1 MDRKCKR
8 SFYIEYTL
16 FFSIISGLIVYYYYS
31 HGKTMIDYGGDGFRQ
46 HFKALV
52 YYSRYLKELID
63 SILKGSFVLP
73 QWDFVIGEGSDIL
86 KAFHYYCIG
95 DIFTFF
101 SFLCPEK
108 WMYLYYDGATLVRM
122 YFSGL
127 AFAWICFYKNRKN
140 IYGVLA
146 GSLLYAF
153 CAFSFSSMSGHVFF
167 ISAAV
172 FLPLIILGTEKVI
185 CHDKPYLLILS
196 VMLSSMSNIYFF
208 YMNVLSTV
216 LYVLIRLMFMDGTL
230 MEKAKALF
238 KIGLYSALGLIMSCV
253 IFLPMVRTMLFSNR
267 LDSDVSIGLLFSLKE
282 YKTMFKNMTF
292 GGIYFGG
299 FSFLWLTSFSYLF
312 YIRKNKTLIVLL
324 ITGLLFVGLPYL
336 SAAYNAFT
344 YPIDRWC
351 YAMSLL
357 VSYIITDSL
366 EDISDLNECFY
377 LNIAL
382 SVLYYLSC
390 IFMDRSSWQLHVLF
404 FAETLFFLFF
414 VKYVKK
420 KTLCELC
427 AAGLVIISLLFQSF
441 YEFGPA
447 YWGYYKFG
455 TDIEIVNNMDN
466 DEHSVFREL
475 EDDSLFR
482 YSGNRMTLNQT
493 VLGEHS
499 STQYYW
505 SIANDYVVDFRKQL
519 AYSDS
524 SNHHYNNY
532 SERFAQN
539 ALSGV
544 KYYVNRKEDGLVP
557 YGFEFMDNIN
567 GYDVY
572 KSAYSLPLVFAYDNY
587 ILKDAWM
594 KLDPAQKNEVLLQAA
609 VVDQEQNLIDPNPIA
624 LDAVMIPYEMSTSPE
639 LIVENSRIEA
649 SGSQANLYLRAVCEE
664 AGEYYVQFTGLYSD
678 KLVAYIKVRYDG
690 EEKSVTFKG
699 NDNQHYTDRHDYLVN
714 LGYMEGLHG
723 TVEVNFSD
731 GSNYSYGSI
740 SLLCQPL
747 DRQISCISEL
757 KNLEIREISTER
769 GSLKA
774 DVSLSDNRL
783 LCFSI
788 PYSEG
793 WKAYVDG
800 KEREVINCDIQ
811 YLGLQMEKGDHI
823 IELKY
828 STPLLKEGAILSLM
842 GSAIFVCLL
851 IRDKKAIRKT

>member
-1 MDRKCKR
+1 
-8 SFYIEYTL
+8 
-16 FFSIISGLIVYYYYS
+16 
-31 HGKTMIDYGGDGFRQ
+31 MIDYGGDGFRQ

-52 YYSRYLKELID
+52 YYSRYLKELIG
-63 SILKGSFVLP
+63 SILRGSFILP

-108 WMYLYYDGATLVRM
+108 WMYLYYDGATLARM

-185 CHDKPYLLILS
+185 CYDKPFLLILS

-216 LYVLIRLMFMDGTL
+216 LYVLIRLLFMDGAP

-238 KIGLYSALGLIMSCV
+238 KIGLYSILGVIMSCV

-267 LDSDVSIGLLFSLKE
+267 LDSDVSISLLFSLKE

-292 GGIYFGG
+292 GGIYFGS

-312 YIRKNKTLIVLL
+312 NVGKNKTLIALL

-382 SVLYYLSC
+382 SVLYYFSC

-544 KYYVNRKEDGLVP
+544 KYYVNRKEDGPVP
-557 YGFEFMDNIN
+557 YGFEFMDKYYPCNVAKFVANYFDTTGKLLYCDLIDHEMGALTINLGIAKCSDKNIRL
-567 GYDVY
+567 GYNLRV
-572 KSAYSLPLVFAYDNY
+572 PLNDHKDG
-587 ILKDAWM
+587 ILKA
-594 KLDPAQKNEVLLQAA
+594 
-609 VVDQEQNLIDPNPIA
+609 
-624 LDAVMIPYEMSTSPE
+624 
-639 LIVENSRIEA
+639 
-649 SGSQANLYLRAVCEE
+649 
-664 AGEYYVQFTGLYSD
+664 F
-678 KLVAYIKVRYDG
+678 
-690 EEKSVTFKG
+690 EEKTKEFGLSL
-699 NDNQHYTDRHDYLVN
+699 NDISYSESHYVSPH
-714 LGYMEGLHG
+714 
-723 TVEVNFSD
+723 
-731 GSNYSYGSI
+731 
-740 SLLCQPL
+740 SLLV
-747 DRQISCISEL
+747 R
-757 KNLEIREISTER
+757 
-769 GSLKA
+769 SLQ
-774 DVSLSDNRL
+774 
-783 LCFSI
+783 
-788 PYSEG
+788 
-793 WKAYVDG
+793 KAYVD
-800 KEREVINCDIQ
+800 Q
-811 YLGLQMEKGDHI
+811 TGDHESKPMVI
-823 IELKY
+823 GGGTY
-828 STPLLKEGAILSLM
+828 A
-842 GSAIFVCLL
+842 
-851 IRDKKAIRKT
+851 KAIPNAVAAGPNFPYRKDICHEPDEHIYLEDLDKWIEIYAKAIYLLTK